1 MKTPNAP
8 PCPPPFADFIKH
20 ISLEKGYSPATI
32 EAYSRDLAQLEAH
45 LSSLGLSLNTPGNLT
60 KQTIQ
65 AFMVHLHRLGTGKS
79 SIARKLS
86 SLRSYFNYLQR
97 AGRITESPCTGI
109 RNPKQDKRQPA
120 ALNVDQTFALLENG
134 QKPASPMKNSLA
146 REKEV
151 EAKNARDLA
160 LLELL
165 YGSGLRISEALSLE
179 AKNIDLASGA
189 VLVMGKG
196 SKERLVPLSD
206 SSVKS
211 LEAWLRL
218 RSGLAASP
226 SEPALFVGNRGA
238 RLNRRQ
244 ANRIISEFCAR
255 AGLPAS
261 VSAHALRHSFATH
274 LLQGGADMRSV
285 QELLGHS
292 RISTTQRYTHLN
304 MARLMEVYDKAHPKG
319 DEKT

>member
-1 MKTPNAP
+1 MKEQSVPSSP
-8 PCPPPFADFIKH
+8 SPFADFTRH
-20 ISLEKGYSPATI
+20 IALEKGYSPATI
-32 EAYSRDLAQLEAH
+32 EAYSRDLEQFEAH
-45 LSSLGLSLNTPGNLT
+45 LSALGLSLGAPENLT
-60 KQTIQ
+60 KQHIQ
-65 AFMVHLHRLGTGKS
+65 GFLVHLHRLRTSKS

-86 SLRSYFNYLQR
+86 SLRSCFNYLQR
-97 AGRITESPCTGI
+97 AGRITKSPCTGI

-120 ALNVDQTFALLENG
+120 VLNVDQAFTLLENG
-134 QKPASPMKNSLA
+134 QKQPDSMQNAPARA
-146 REKEV
+146 TETEAEK
-151 EAKNARDLA
+151 ARDIA

-179 AKNIDLASGA
+179 AKDIDLSSGA

-196 SKERLVPLSD
+196 SKERVVPLSD

-211 LEAWLRL
+211 LEAWLCL
-218 RSGLAASP
+218 RSFLAADP
-226 SEPALFVGNRGA
+226 AEPALFVGNRGA

-244 ANRIISEFCAR
+244 TNRIISEFCIR
-255 AGLPAS
+255 AGLPTS

-292 RISTTQRYTHLN
+292 RISTTQRYTHLDLP
-304 MARLMEVYDKAHPKG
+304 RLMEVYDKAHPKG
-319 DEKT
+319 DEKK